1 VNPLIG
7 PQDSDGNQALS
18 IFVTASATSS
28 GNNLV
33 GTYTWQLTLIT
44 TIKDQYLTPKSITA
58 FIDTQTSFDVTAV
71 GTGTVALL
79 PNSIINNFLTL
90 YPIRPG
96 YATLEV
102 YATVAD

>member
-18 IFVTASATSS
+18 ILVTASATSS

-44 TIKDQYLTPKSITA
+44 TIKDLYLTPK
-58 FIDTQTSFDVTAV
+58 
-71 GTGTVALL
+71 
-79 PNSIINNFLTL
+79 
-90 YPIRPG
+90 
-96 YATLEV
+96 
-102 YATVAD
+102 